1 MRREADEVIAS
12 LNSNRDEVDEQRKR
26 LHELT
31 VRAADYEIIQQ
42 HKQLV
47 QMAEEKLQTKTPEFY
62 LPQSKSTG
70 RSLFVPSVDT
80 NAMS

>member
-42 HKQLV
+42 HKQLM
-47 QMAEEKLQTKTPEFY
+47 QTADEKLQKETPKFSH
-62 LPQSKSTG
+62 LKVGQLGGFLWSFS
-70 RSLFVPSVDT
+70 R
-80 NAMS
+80 